1 VPDHRRDQHLFVF
14 RVGYAG
20 RHIELRVGRTTAIVA
35 ASVLGVLYVLLTQG
49 IYDIR
54 DNISKLRELRAL
66 RERVTE
72 QDLALY
78 QLHTKFEGLVAE
90 VERLRAMDHRV
101 KSLARVNESLRKG
114 EGAGV
119 GGAETPEGSA
129 AHRLDRLLDLEFDR
143 MRKAMLVDVKDLD
156 LIGEKLDSRRL
167 ILESVPRGWPVR
179 GMLSS
184 GFGVRTSPFTDTPV
198 FHHGMDIVAR
208 PGMPVAA
215 SASGTVV
222 KSGFEALLGNVVVV
236 DHGSGYRSVY
246 AHLSG
251 RSVAEG
257 AFVAKGDT
265 VGTVGNTGRT
275 TGPHLHY
282 EVRVN
287 GLPVNPARF
296 LN

>member
-1 VPDHRRDQHLFVF
+1 MEF
-14 RVGYAG
+14 
-20 RHIELRVGRTTAIVA
+20 RVGRTA
-35 ASVLGVLYVLLTQG
+35 AVVGATVLGILFVLLTQG

-54 DNISKLRELRAL
+54 DNISKLRELRSL
-66 RERVTE
+66 RERVSE

-90 VERLRAMDHRV
+90 VERLRAMDNRV
-101 KSLARVNESLRKG
+101 KSLAKVNESLRG
-114 EGAGV
+114 GRGSGV
-119 GGAETPEGSA
+119 GGAETPDGSA

-143 MRKAMLVDVKDLD
+143 MRKAMLVDVRDLD

-208 PGMPVAA
+208 PGLPVAA

-222 KSGFEALLGNVVVV
+222 KSGFEALLGNVVVL

-246 AHLSG
+246 AHLAE
-251 RSVAEG
+251 RIVAEG
-257 AFVAKGDT
+257 AFVAKGEP

>member
-1 VPDHRRDQHLFVF
+1 
-14 RVGYAG
+14 
-20 RHIELRVGRTTAIVA
+20 
-35 ASVLGVLYVLLTQG
+35 
-49 IYDIR
+49 
-54 DNISKLRELRAL
+54 
-66 RERVTE
+66 
-72 QDLALY
+72 
-78 QLHTKFEGLVAE
+78 
-90 VERLRAMDHRV
+90 
-101 KSLARVNESLRKG
+101 VNESLRVG
-114 EGAGV
+114 GGAV

-129 AHRLDRLLDLEFDR
+129 AHRLDRLLELEFDR
-143 MRKAMLVDVKDLD
+143 MRKTMLVDVKVLD
-156 LIGEKLDSRRL
+156 LIGESLDSRRM

-184 GFGVRTSPFTDTPV
+184 GFGVRNSPFTDTPV

-208 PGMPVAA
+208 PGTQVTA
-215 SASGTVV
+215 SASGTVA

-246 AHLSG
+246 AHLSE
-251 RSVAEG
+251 RDVAEG
-257 AFVAKGDT
+257 AFVAKGDAL
-265 VGTVGNTGRT
+265 GKVGNTGRT

>member
-1 VPDHRRDQHLFVF
+1 VPEDRREQHLFAF

-20 RHIELRVGRTTAIVA
+20 RHMEIRVGRTAAVA
-35 ASVLGVLYVLLTQG
+35 GASFLGVLFVLLTQG

-66 RERVTE
+66 RERVSE

-78 QLHTKFEGLVAE
+78 QLHAKFEGLVAE

-101 KSLARVNESLRKG
+101 RTLAEVNESLRG
-114 EGAGV
+114 GTGAGV

-129 AHRLDRLLDLEFDR
+129 AHRLDRLLDMEFDR

-208 PGMPVAA
+208 PGTPVGA
-215 SASGTVV
+215 SASGMVV
-222 KSGFEALLGNVVVV
+222 KSGFESLLGNVVVV
-236 DHGSGYRSVY
+236 DHGSGYRSTY
-246 AHLSG
+246 AHLAE
-251 RSVAEG
+251 RIVAEG
-257 AFVAKGDT
+257 AFVTKGEP

>member
-1 VPDHRRDQHLFVF
+1 MPVERREQHLFAF

-20 RHIELRVGRTTAIVA
+20 RSLEFRVGRTA
-35 ASVLGVLYVLLTQG
+35 AVVGASFLGILFVLLTQG

-66 RERVTE
+66 RERVSE
-72 QDLALY
+72 QDLTLY

-101 KSLARVNESLRKG
+101 RSLAKVNESLRG
-114 EGAGV
+114 GGDAGV
-119 GGAETPEGSA
+119 GGAETPEGST

-143 MRKAMLVDVKDLD
+143 MRQAMLVDVKELD
-156 LIGEKLDSRRL
+156 LIGEKLDTRRL

-208 PGMPVAA
+208 IGTVVAA
-215 SASGTVV
+215 SASGKVV

-246 AHLSG
+246 AHLSE
-251 RSVAEG
+251 RNVAEG
-257 AFVAKGDT
+257 AFISKGDPLGK
-265 VGTVGNTGRT
+265 VGSTGRT

>member
-1 VPDHRRDQHLFVF
+1 MPEDRREQHLFAF

-20 RHIELRVGRTTAIVA
+20 RSMEIRVGRTA
-35 ASVLGVLYVLLTQG
+35 AVVGATVLGMLFVLLTQG

-66 RERVTE
+66 RERASE

-101 KSLARVNESLRKG
+101 MSLAKANESLRG
-114 EGAGV
+114 GGDTGI

-143 MRKAMLVDVKDLD
+143 MRKAILVDVKDLD

-167 ILESVPRGWPVR
+167 ILESVPRGWPIR
-179 GMLSS
+179 GILSS

-208 PGMPVAA
+208 PGVEVAA

-222 KSGFEALLGNVVVV
+222 KSSFEALLGNVVVL

-246 AHLSG
+246 AHLAE
-251 RSVAEG
+251 RVVAEG
-257 AFVAKGDT
+257 AFVAKGEP

>member
-1 VPDHRRDQHLFVF
+1 MPEDRREQQLFAF

-20 RHIELRVGRTTAIVA
+20 RSMEIRVGRTA
-35 ASVLGVLYVLLTQG
+35 AVVGATVLGMLFVLLTQG

-66 RERVTE
+66 RERASE

-78 QLHTKFEGLVAE
+78 QLHAKFEGLVAE

-101 KSLARVNESLRKG
+101 MALAKANESLRG
-114 EGAGV
+114 GGDAGI

-167 ILESVPRGWPVR
+167 ILESVPRGWPIR
-179 GMLSS
+179 GILSS

-208 PGMPVAA
+208 PGVEVAA

-222 KSGFEALLGNVVVV
+222 KSSFEALLGNVVML

-246 AHLSG
+246 AHLAE
-251 RSVAEG
+251 RVVAEG
-257 AFVAKGDT
+257 AFVAKGEP